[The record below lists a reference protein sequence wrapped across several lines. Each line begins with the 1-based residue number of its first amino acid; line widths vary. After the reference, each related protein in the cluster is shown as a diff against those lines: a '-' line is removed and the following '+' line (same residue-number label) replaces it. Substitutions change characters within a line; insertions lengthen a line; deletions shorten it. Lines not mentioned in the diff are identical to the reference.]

1 MAVGTVN
8 MNPIHNV
15 ITNPGIYRDIEITG
29 SHKNSMNSMAKSVT
43 SLFINDPILSSSLNC
58 QTFTDLS
65 PRPLIHTYQ
74 DLRINKVGS
83 YIELPLNTRKCF
95 INENDFRE
103 SYYHTRRNS
112 TASTN
117 SFSSI
122 YKSSR
127 SRSPSVTSS
136 NSFFSPFA
144 QDSSFRIRKPKKLKL
159 ALARM
164 SMSKKSQS
172 KEKKIPRTKLNASE
186 KMRGK
191 AVTKKKTK
199 NKKFSKLNE
208 ELNSSKA
215 KSSTCSVGAPSL
227 SNFSMAHVNNSNVYN
242 DKKLK
247 CLIAGDAQV
256 GKTALMFLF
265 LNRAFQ
271 YEYQPTIVDD
281 YEGKFNSTYLGY

>member
-1 MAVGTVN
+1 MAVATVN
-8 MNPIHNV
+8 MNPMRNIS
-15 ITNPGIYRDIEITG
+15 TNPVIYRGMTG
-29 SHKNSMNSMAKSVT
+29 SHRSSINNMAKSAS

-58 QTFTDLS
+58 HQYEDL
-65 PRPLIHTYQ
+65 H
-74 DLRINKVGS
+74 INRVGS
-83 YIELPLNTRKCF
+83 YIELPLSTRQCF
-95 INENDFRE
+95 INENNYGE
-103 SYYHTRRNS
+103 SYHCHIRRHS
-112 TASTN
+112 IASTN
-117 SFSSI
+117 SLSSSI

-127 SRSPSVTSS
+127 SS

-164 SMSKKSQS
+164 SMSKKS
-172 KEKKIPRTKLNASE
+172 KEKKIPRTKLNTGE

-191 AVTKKKTK
+191 AMSNKKKK
-199 NKKFSKLNE
+199 KKFSKLSE
-208 ELNSSKA
+208 ELNSSKV
-215 KSSTCSVGAPSL
+215 KSSSCSVVAPSL
-227 SNFSMAHVNNSNVYN
+227 SNLSMLNVNNSSNVSN

-247 CLIAGDAQV
+247 CLIAGDAHV

-281 YEGKFNSTYLGY
+281 YEGKSSAITSKLELCHPKSNKNLPLFYQIE